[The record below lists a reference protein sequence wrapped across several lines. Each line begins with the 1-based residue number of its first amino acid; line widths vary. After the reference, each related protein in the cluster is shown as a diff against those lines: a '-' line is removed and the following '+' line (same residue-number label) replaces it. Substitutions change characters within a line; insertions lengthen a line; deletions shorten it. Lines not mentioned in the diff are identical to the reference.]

1 MTVEVTTLDNGLR
14 VVTAAMP
21 HVETVSLGVWVGA
34 GTRDERPEVNGVAH
48 MLEHM
53 AFKGTRRRSA
63 RGIAEEI
70 EAVGGHL
77 NAYTSRDSTAY
88 YAKVLKVDLPLAV
101 DLIADILLHSVYDEG
116 ELRRERDVVLQEIG
130 QAADTPDDIV
140 FDHLQ
145 AAAYP
150 DQPVGWPVLGTT
162 QTVRSM
168 PRDALID
175 FVGHQ
180 YGAERTVVAAA
191 GNLDHGHVV
200 ELATE
205 AFGALECR
213 GAPERAPAEYH
224 GGDLREPRSLEQVH
238 LTLGFPGVAY
248 DDPDHYALAMY
259 ATMVGGGMSSRLFQ
273 ELREERGLVYSVYSF
288 AGSMT
293 DGGMFG
299 VYAGTGEAE
308 VSALVPVVFDQLRDT
323 ALEPRPGELER
334 ARSQLKAGVVMA
346 LESTSARA
354 EQLANQML
362 VFGHPLPIEEIVA
375 KIEAVDQ
382 DAVARVAERVL
393 SGPLTCAAVGPL
405 GRLESYDDMAA
416 RLA

>member
-1 MTVEVTTLDNGLR
+1 MNVEVTTLDNGLR

-48 MLEHM
+48 LLEHM

-77 NAYTSRDSTAY
+77 NAYTSRDATAY
-88 YAKVLKVDLPLAV
+88 YAKVLKDDLPLAV

-116 ELRRERDVVLQEIG
+116 ELQREREVVLQEIG

-162 QTVRSM
+162 QTVRAM

-175 FVGHQ
+175 FVGRQ
-180 YGAERTVVAAA
+180 YGAERTVIAAA
-191 GNLDHGHVV
+191 GNLDHARVV
-200 ELATE
+200 ALAAD
-205 AFGALECR
+205 AFGELQR
-213 GAPERAPAEYH
+213 GGELKRQPAEYH
-224 GGDLREPRSLEQVH
+224 GGDLREPRPLEQVH

-248 DDPDHYALAMY
+248 DDPDHYALAVY
-259 ATMVGGGMSSRLFQ
+259 STMVGGGMSSRLFQ

-288 AGSMT
+288 ASSMD

-299 VYAGTGEAE
+299 LYAGTGQGE
-308 VSALVPVVFDQLRDT
+308 VCELVPVVFDELRST
-323 ALEPRPGELER
+323 AYAPRPGELER

-354 EQLANQML
+354 EQLAHQML
-362 VFGHPLPIEEIVA
+362 AFGHPLPIDEIVA
-375 KIEAVDQ
+375 KIEAVD
-382 DAVARVAERVL
+382 DEAVARVADRIL
-393 SGPLTCAAVGPL
+393 AGPLTCAAVGPL

-416 RLA
+416 RLV

>member
-1 MTVEVTTLDNGLR
+1 MSVEVTTLDNGVR
-14 VVTAAMP
+14 VVTATMP
-21 HVETVSLGVWVGA
+21 HVETVSLGVWVSA
-34 GTRDERPEVNGVAH
+34 GTRDERQEVNGVAH
-48 MLEHM
+48 LLEHM

-77 NAYTSRDSTAY
+77 NAYTSRDATAY
-88 YAKVLKVDLPLAV
+88 YAKVLKDDLPLAV

-116 ELRRERDVVLQEIG
+116 ELQREREVVLQEIG

-162 QTVRSM
+162 QTVRAM

-175 FVGHQ
+175 FVGRQ
-180 YGAERTVVAAA
+180 YGAERTVIAAA
-191 GNLDHGHVV
+191 GNLDHARVV
-200 ELATE
+200 ALAAD
-205 AFGALECR
+205 AFGELQR
-213 GAPERAPAEYH
+213 GGELKRQPAEYH
-224 GGDLREPRSLEQVH
+224 GGDLREPRPLEQVH

-248 DDPDHYALAMY
+248 DDPDHYALAVY
-259 ATMVGGGMSSRLFQ
+259 STMVGGGMSSRLFQ

-288 AGSMT
+288 ASSMD

-299 VYAGTGEAE
+299 LYAGTGQGE
-308 VSALVPVVFDQLRDT
+308 VCELVPVVFDELRST
-323 ALEPRPGELER
+323 AYAPRPGELER

-354 EQLANQML
+354 EQLAHQML
-362 VFGHPLPIEEIVA
+362 AFSHPLPIDEIVA
-375 KIEAVDQ
+375 KIEAVD
-382 DAVARVAERVL
+382 DEAVARVADRIL
-393 SGPLTCAAVGPL
+393 AGPLTCAAVGPL
-405 GRLESYDDMAA
+405 GQLESYDDMAA
-416 RLA
+416 RLV